1 MFSGNDRPDGSGVRT
16 ELQVSDPIERKYGPF
31 VSRLKGS
38 TASMYF
44 HLLRNST
51 YWYRSTNLL
60 SGPAEM
66 LFRLV
71 VSGSWEIVY
80 LRRLL
85 ATRPETLGA
94 TLGAT
99 FRQCFAVFCEI

>member
-1 MFSGNDRPDGSGVRT
+1 
-16 ELQVSDPIERKYGPF
+16 
-31 VSRLKGS
+31 
-38 TASMYF
+38 
-44 HLLRNST
+44 
-51 YWYRSTNLL
+51 
-60 SGPAEM
+60 M

-71 VSGSWEIVY
+71 VSGSLEIVY

-99 FRQCFAVFCEI
+99 FRQGFAVFCEI